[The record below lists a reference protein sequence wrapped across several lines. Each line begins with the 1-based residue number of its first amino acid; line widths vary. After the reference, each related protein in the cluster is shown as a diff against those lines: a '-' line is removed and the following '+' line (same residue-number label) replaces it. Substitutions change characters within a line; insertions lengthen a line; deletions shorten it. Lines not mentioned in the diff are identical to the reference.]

1 MDGDPHRLT
10 APERLLLTAVPVG
23 HALRQRT
30 EAFIRARYAEAY
42 GAEVPRFL
50 PLLYA
55 LQDSNGQLLAAAG
68 LGLAAEGPLYL
79 EQYLDAPIESVLAER
94 EGRPVARNGV
104 AEIGHLCGLLAGTG
118 RRLFPQIA
126 ADLLRRG
133 QHHVVFTATHGL
145 RTLFHRLGIDPAA
158 LAPATPARLDPAAAA
173 AWGRYYA
180 ADPWVIGGAL
190 ELGQHLIGADAR
202 G

>member
-1 MDGDPHRLT
+1 MDGDPHRLI
-10 APERLLLTAVPVG
+10 APEHLLLTAVPVG
-23 HALRQRT
+23 HAMRATT

-55 LQDSNGQLLAAAG
+55 LHDDHGQMLAAAG
-68 LGLAAEGPLYL
+68 LGLAADGPLYL
-79 EQYLDAPIESVLAER
+79 EQYLDAPIERVLADR
-94 EGRPVARNGV
+94 EGHPVARNGV

-133 QHHVVFTATHGL
+133 QHHAVFTATRGL
-145 RTLFHRLGIDPAA
+145 RTLFHRLGIDPAP
-158 LAPATPARLDPAAAA
+158 LAPASPARLDPATAA

-180 ADPWVIGGAL
+180 ADPWVIGGAQ
-190 ELGQHLIGADAR
+190 ELGRHLLGAV
-202 G
+202 GHG

>member
-1 MDGDPHRLT
+1 MDGDPHRICT
-10 APERLLLTAVPVG
+10 PDRLALTAVPVG
-23 HALRQRT
+23 HALRQST

-55 LQDSNGQLLAAAG
+55 LQDEHGQMLAAAG
-68 LGLAAEGPLYL
+68 LGLAADGPLYL
-79 EQYLDAPIESVLAER
+79 EQYLDAPIEQVLTDR
-94 EGRPVARNGV
+94 EGRVVSRSGV

-133 QHHVVFTATHGL
+133 QHHAVFTATRGL
-145 RTLFHRLGIDPAA
+145 RTLFHRLGIDPAP
-158 LAPATPARLDPAAAA
+158 LAPASPARIDPAAAA

-190 ELGQHLIGADAR
+190 ELGRHLLGAV
-202 G
+202 GHG

>member
-1 MDGDPHRLT
+1 MDGDLHRICSPDSLV
-10 APERLLLTAVPVG
+10 LTAVPIL
-23 HALRQRT
+23 HPLRRAT
-30 EAFIRARYAEAY
+30 ESFIRARYAEAY

-50 PLLYA
+50 PTLYA
-55 LQDSNGQLLAAAG
+55 LQDRDGQMLAAAG
-68 LGLAAEGPLYL
+68 LGLAAGGPLYL
-79 EQYLDAPIESVLAER
+79 EQYLDAPIERVLADR
-94 EGRPVARNGV
+94 EGRPVMRNGV

-126 ADLLRRG
+126 ADLVRRG
-133 QHHVVFTATHGL
+133 QHHAVFTATRGL
-145 RTLFHRLGIDPAA
+145 RTLFHRLGIDPVP
-158 LAPATPARLDPAAAA
+158 LAPASPARLDPSAAA

-190 ELGQHLIGADAR
+190 ELGRHLLGAIGH

>member
-1 MDGDPHRLT
+1 MDGDPHRLS
-10 APERLLLTAVPVG
+10 ALERLTLTAVPAG
-23 HALRQRT
+23 HLLRPHT
-30 EAFIRARYAEAY
+30 EAFIRARYTEAY

-55 LQDSNGQLLAAAG
+55 LQGRDGQILAAAG
-68 LGLAAEGPLYL
+68 LGLASDGPLYL
-79 EQYLDAPIESVLAER
+79 EQYLDAPIEAVLAQR
-94 EGRPVARNGV
+94 EGRPVARQGV

-133 QHHVVFTATHGL
+133 QHHAVFTATRGL
-145 RTLFHRLGIDPAA
+145 RSLFHRLGIDPAP
-158 LAPATPARLDPAAAA
+158 LAPASPARLDPASAA

-190 ELGQHLIGADAR
+190 ELGRHLLGAV
-202 G
+202 GHG

>member
-1 MDGDPHRLT
+1 MDGDLHRTLPT
-10 APERLLLTAVPVG
+10 EQLLLSAVPAG
-23 HALRQRT
+23 HALRART

-55 LQDSNGQLLAAAG
+55 LQDREGQILAAAG
-68 LGLAAEGPLYL
+68 LGLAADGPLYL
-79 EQYLDAPIESVLAER
+79 EQYLDAPIETVLAQR

-133 QHHVVFTATHGL
+133 QHHAVFTATHGL
-145 RTLFHRLGIDPAA
+145 RTLFHRLGIDPAP
-158 LAPATPARLDPAAAA
+158 LAPASPARLDPAAAA

-190 ELGQHLIGADAR
+190 ELGRHLLGAV
-202 G
+202 GHG